1 MQRATVAE
9 PPPDAH
15 AACGTPYDPGLVSDR
30 PSPVRVRTV
39 LERSAEN
46 LEDLLLNTVGVNL
59 VLEEA

>member
-1 MQRATVAE
+1 MPRAA
-9 PPPDAH
+9 PPH
-15 AACGTPYDPGLVSDR
+15 NPGLVSAR
-30 PSPVRVRTV
+30 PSPVRVRTL